1 LAVAVRSQERPPFWR
16 DVTVLKWLAQIVV
29 LALVLLFFKILG
41 GEASKNF
48 ARSDISFGF
57 DWLGN
62 PPGFSI
68 REGIDLQPD
77 SGIRALAVGGLNTLR
92 VAFSGIIAATIL
104 GTVIGVAR
112 LSKNFIVN
120 KLASFY
126 IETIRNVPL
135 LLQIFFWQVLL
146 ISQPGLTEGSV
157 GSKIISISNKGVASI
172 WVFPSTGFWPWLMIF
187 AGGVYLSRRIARQR
201 RTFQEET
208 GESGRPGLFGFL
220 TLLGVAIVGWFIHPL
235 LSFLS
240 ILWDGIG
247 DAIGAIPSATISLLI
262 AGAAIAAAA
271 IWIKRFL
278 DSKRTPAG
286 LGKLTDDDIFRMIFA
301 GVSALIIVWIAF
313 KVGGAVVS
321 KPDGTDAS
329 VAAVL
334 RDSFSNIFYWF
345 GDKFT
350 GEAGSPLAVSKP
362 AVEIRGTGGFVQ
374 YANTGILATVP
385 FFSVWV
391 AVTLY
396 TASFIAEIIR
406 GGILAVA
413 KGQTEA
419 SQALGLRRGQYLRL
433 IILPQAFRIILP
445 PLGNQYLNLAKNT
458 SLGTAVAF
466 GEIVAVGSTLMNQTG
481 QSLPIVLVWMA
492 FYLTLSLSLSGVV
505 NYYNR
510 RMALVER

>member
-1 LAVAVRSQERPPFWR
+1 MAVVVRSQERPPFWR
-16 DVTVLKWLAQIVV
+16 DATVLKWLAQIAV
-29 LALVLLFFKILG
+29 LVMVLLFFKILG

-57 DWLGN
+57 GWLGD

-68 REGIDLQPD
+68 REGIDLQPN

-92 VAFSGIIAATIL
+92 VAFSGIVAATLL

-112 LSKNFIVN
+112 LSKNFIVS

-135 LLQIFFWQVLL
+135 LLQMFFWQVLL
-146 ISQPGLTEGSV
+146 QSRSSLTEESV
-157 GSKIISISNKGVASI
+157 GTKLFDVSNKGIAST
-172 WVFPSTGFWPWLMIF
+172 WVFPSTGFWPWLLIMI
-187 AGGVYLSRRIARQR
+187 GGFYLARKVARTRRKY
-201 RTFQEET
+201 QEDT
-208 GESGRPGLFGFL
+208 GEDGHPGLFGLL
-220 TLLGVAIVGWFIHPL
+220 TILGVAIVGWFVHPL

-247 DAIGAIPSATISLLI
+247 NLIGAVPAATVSLLI
-262 AGAAIAAAA
+262 AGLAVAGAA

-278 DSKRTPAG
+278 DTKRTPAG

-301 GVSALIIVWIAF
+301 GVSALVIVWIAF
-313 KVGGAVVS
+313 KVGGAIIN

-334 RDSFSNIFYWF
+334 RDGLANIFYWF

-350 GEAGSPLAVSKP
+350 GEAGSPLAISRPV
-362 AVEIRGTGGFVQ
+362 VEVRGTGGFIQ
-374 YANTGILATVP
+374 YGTTGILATVA
-385 FFSVWV
+385 FASVWI

-396 TASFIAEIIR
+396 TAAFIAEIIR

-419 SQALGLRRGQYLRL
+419 SQALGLRRSQYLRL
-433 IILPQAFRIILP
+433 IVLPQAFRIILP

-458 SLGTAVAF
+458 SLGTALAF

>member
-1 LAVAVRSQERPPFWR
+1 M
-16 DVTVLKWLAQIVV
+16 LKWLAQVGV
-29 LALVLLFFKILG
+29 LALVLLFFRILG
-41 GEASKNF
+41 GEAAKNF

-57 DWLGN
+57 DWLGD

-68 REGIDLQPD
+68 REGIDLQPN

-104 GTVIGVAR
+104 GTIIGVAR

-120 KLASFY
+120 KLAGFY

-135 LLQIFFWQVLL
+135 LLQMFFWQVLL
-146 ISQPGLTEGSV
+146 MAQSSLTEGDV
-157 GSKIISISNKGVASI
+157 GSRIFSVSNKGVASI
-172 WVFPSTGFWPWLMIF
+172 WVFPSTGFWPWFLIF
-187 AGGVYLSRRIARQR
+187 LGGVYLSRKVARKR
-201 RTFQEET
+201 RTYQEDT
-208 GESGRPGLFGFL
+208 GENGHPGLFGIL
-220 TLLGVAIVGWFIHPL
+220 TLLGIALVGWLVHPL
-235 LSFLS
+235 LGFLS

-247 DAIGAIPSATISLLI
+247 DLIGAIPAATVSLLI
-262 AGAAIAAAA
+262 AGAAIVAAVV
-271 IWIKRFL
+271 WIKRFL

-301 GVSALIIVWIAF
+301 GVSALFVVWIAF
-313 KVGGAVVS
+313 KVGGAVIA

-334 RDSFSNIFYWF
+334 RDSFANIFYWF

-350 GEAGSPLAVSKP
+350 GEAGSPLSVSKP
-362 AVEIRGTGGFVQ
+362 AIELRGTGGFVQ
-374 YANTGILATVP
+374 YADTGILATVP
-385 FFSVWV
+385 FFSVWI

-433 IILPQAFRIILP
+433 VILPQAFRIILP

-466 GEIVAVGSTLMNQTG
+466 GEIVAVGATLINQTG
-481 QSLPIVLVWMA
+481 QSLPIVIVWMA
-492 FYLTLSLSLSGVV
+492 FYLILSLSLSGVV